1 MNWSAPW
8 WLWESLALLGLI
20 LLVAVVSALAAT
32 LVGGGWPVRPGPP
45 AWLAKHRWLVALLRL
60 VGKPWRLVERRV
72 WASGQPGYSAE
83 QLADLVENVPTTT
96 DIEDSD
102 REMLSSAA
110 QLGQT
115 LTRELMVPRTEVVS
129 LRSDKPLRK
138 AMSLFLRS
146 GHSRVPVVGPE
157 GLDDV
162 QGVAYLKD
170 VALVLQ
176 AQPNAAGQPIGEYCR
191 PAVFAPESK
200 PADDLLRQ
208 LQALGTH
215 VALVVDEYGG
225 VAGLVT
231 VEDVIEEI
239 VGELTD
245 EHDPTP
251 LEATDLG
258 GGNWRVPARWELDQL
273 EELFDLELHDDEV
286 DTVGGLLAKAAGR
299 VPIGGTI
306 VQVAGLEMAAE
317 RFEGRRK
324 QVSTVLVRACPAAPP
339 DTNGLAATNR
349 RVGVNGQVAARE

>member
-1 MNWSAPW
+1 MNWTAPW
-8 WLWESLALLGLI
+8 WLWEALAVVGLI
-20 LLVAVVSALAAT
+20 LAAAVVSALAAM
-32 LVGGGWPVRPGPP
+32 LVGSRLPARPGPP
-45 AWLAKHRWLVALLRL
+45 AWLAKHRWLVGL
-60 VGKPWRLVERRV
+60 VGLIGRPWRRVEHQA
-72 WASGQPGYSAE
+72 WARGQPGYSAE

-96 DIEDSD
+96 DIEASD

-115 LTRELMVPRTEVVS
+115 LTRELMVPRTEVVAMQAD
-129 LRSDKPLRK
+129 RPLRK

-176 AQPNAAGQPIGEYCR
+176 AQPGAAETPIGEVCR
-191 PAVFAPESK
+191 PVVFTPESK

-208 LQALGTH
+208 LQSLGTH

-231 VEDVIEEI
+231 LEDVIEEI

-251 LEATDLG
+251 LEAVDLG
-258 GGNWRVPARWELDQL
+258 GGTWRVPARWELDQL
-273 EELFDLELHDDEV
+273 EELFHLELHDDEV

-299 VPIGGTI
+299 VPIGGTK
-306 VQVAGLEMAAE
+306 VQVAGLEMEAE

-324 QVSTVLVRACPAAPP
+324 QVSSVVVKALPTSQEAPS
-339 DTNGLAATNR
+339 
-349 RVGVNGQVAARE
+349 E